1 MAGFAATKAECPRTR
16 VDAGGAVLWG
26 WCGQGAPRGSWVL
39 QSAASL
45 LEGFLVQKCDDMIAS
60 VCLVLRLSREEC
72 PGRAEVCRDANLM
85 RNQADEI
92 KRAADASPCILL
104 CSGSEI

>member
-1 MAGFAATKAECPRTR
+1 M
-16 VDAGGAVLWG
+16 
-26 WCGQGAPRGSWVL
+26 L

-45 LEGFLVQKCDDMIAS
+45 PTGSLMQKCNDMIAS

-85 RNQADEI
+85 CNQPDEI